1 MPTYLTPGIY
11 MEEVSTGPK
20 PIQAVGTSTAAF
32 VGRAPVPD
40 AHLNEAKAVNNWSQY
55 VREFLPKEGGG
66 SRNHLSNAVAGFFQN
81 GGRRCFI
88 VNIKEG
94 DPIAGND
101 RPRRTGLKLLEEID
115 EVSIVAAPG
124 YADAASYD
132 ALISH
137 AENMRYRVAILD
149 SPEDVR
155 DTELLKTA
163 ATAAVPVKGGSK
175 DPAKEG
181 EPTASVTPAG
191 GLRPRTSPGGYG
203 ALYFPWIVVPDIL
216 SPKGELVTAPPSGHM
231 AGIWARTDAMRG
243 VHKAP
248 ANEIVR
254 NAVGVAYSVTPEE
267 QGDLNSHGVNCIR
280 FFPQEGI
287 MVWGART
294 VAEAA
299 SEWRYLNVRRLF
311 NMVEQSIVGST
322 SWVVFEPNDVSLH
335 KGIKRD
341 ITAFLKMVWRDGALV
356 GATPEAAFFVKCDE
370 ETNPPEV
377 VDAGQVI
384 TLIGMA
390 PSKPAEFIIFRIGQ
404 QASGATVDRV

>member
-32 VGRAPVPD
+32 VGRAPDPN
-40 AHLNEAKAVNNWSQY
+40 AHLNEAPAMNNWSQF
-55 VREFLPKEGGG
+55 VREFVPKEGG

-124 YADAASYD
+124 YTDPASYE

-149 SPEDVR
+149 SPEEVR
-155 DTELLKTA
+155 DTELLKTT
-163 ATAAVPVKGGSK
+163 ATVAVPVKGGGK
-175 DPAKEG
+175 DVAKDADN
-181 EPTASVTPAG
+181 PTASATPAG

-231 AGIWARTDAMRG
+231 AGIWARTDATRG

-248 ANEIVR
+248 ANEPVR
-254 NAVGVAYSVTPEE
+254 GALNVTYRVTPEE

-356 GATPEAAFFVKCDE
+356 GSTPEAAFFVKCDE

-404 QASGATVDRV
+404 QASGATVERV